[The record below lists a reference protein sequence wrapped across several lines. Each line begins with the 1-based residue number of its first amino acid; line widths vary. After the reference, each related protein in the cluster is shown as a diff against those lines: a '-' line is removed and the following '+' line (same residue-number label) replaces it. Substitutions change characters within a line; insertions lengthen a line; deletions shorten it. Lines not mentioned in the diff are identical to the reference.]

1 MATHVNDFGTGSVK
15 KRILSQAIPL
25 MMAQAV
31 QLLYN
36 VVDRIYIGH
45 LKDIGDIAMT
55 GLGITFPVIVIIASF
70 TSLYGSGGTVLFS
83 IERGRDNKEE
93 AEKILGNVV
102 ALHLVS
108 AIVLFLFCYLLKR
121 PILYLFGASDQ
132 SIVYADQYIRIY
144 LFGTL
149 FSMLS
154 TGLNGFINAQG
165 HPRVGMMTTIIGA
178 IVNIILDPVFIFI
191 FKMGVAGAAVAT
203 VLSQAVSAI
212 WVLHYLLSYDTELR
226 IKKEYVTIDGRRTK
240 EIVTLGFPGF
250 VMQATGGLVQIASNN
265 QLQIYG
271 GDMYVTIFTI
281 LNSIRDIIQL
291 PVYALTSGAS
301 PVLGYNYG
309 AEKYERVKE
318 AIRFTTVFSGLYT
331 IVAWLIIVFE
341 PHFFMGMF
349 SNNPVT
355 IEEGCR
361 MLFIYFFGF
370 VFMTFQFSGQTAFQA
385 LGKAK
390 FAIFFSTF
398 RKVVLV
404 VPLTFILPAIGFG
417 VEGVFLAEAV
427 SNIVGSLLC
436 YITMYF
442 TLYRK
447 L

>member
-83 IERGRDNKEE
+83 IERGRGNKEE

-132 SIVYADQYIRIY
+132 SIIYADQYIRIY

-178 IVNIILDPVFIFI
+178 IVNIILDPVFIFLL
-191 FKMGVAGAAVAT
+191 KMGVAGAAVAT
-203 VLSQAVSAI
+203 VLSQAVSVI

-341 PHFFMGMF
+341 PHLFMGMF
-349 SNNPVT
+349 SNNPIT
-355 IEEGCR
+355 I
-361 MLFIYFFGF
+361 
-370 VFMTFQFSGQTAFQA
+370 
-385 LGKAK
+385 
-390 FAIFFSTF
+390 
-398 RKVVLV
+398 
-404 VPLTFILPAIGFG
+404 
-417 VEGVFLAEAV
+417 
-427 SNIVGSLLC
+427 
-436 YITMYF
+436 
-442 TLYRK
+442 
-447 L
+447 

>member
-1 MATHVNDFGTGSVK
+1 MATQVNDFGTGSVRR
-15 KRILSQAIPL
+15 RILAQALPL
-25 MMAQAV
+25 MLAQAV

-45 LKDIGDIAMT
+45 LKDIGDLAMT

-70 TSLYGSGGTVLFS
+70 TSLYGSGGSVLFS
-83 IERGRDNKEE
+83 IERGRGDKEE

-108 AIVLFLFCYLLKR
+108 AIVLFIFCFSLRK

-132 SIVYADQYIRIY
+132 SIVYADEYLRIY
-144 LFGTL
+144 LLGTL
-149 FSMLS
+149 FAMLG

-165 HPRVGMMTTIIGA
+165 HPKVGMMTTIIGA
-178 IVNIILDPVFIFI
+178 VANIILDPIFI
-191 FKMGVAGAAVAT
+191 FLFRMDIAGAALAT
-203 VLSQAVSAI
+203 VISQAISAA
-212 WVLHYLLSYDTELR
+212 WVLHYLLSSNTELR
-226 IKKEYVTIDGRRTK
+226 IKREYIKIDGKRTK
-240 EIVTLGFPGF
+240 GILVIGFPGF

-291 PVYALTSGAS
+291 PVYALSNGAS
-301 PVLGYNYG
+301 PVLGFNYG
-309 AEKYERVKE
+309 AGKNDRVKE

-331 IVAWLIIVFE
+331 IVAWLIIVIA

-349 SNNPVT
+349 SSNPLT
-355 IEEGCR
+355 ISEGCR

-385 LGKAK
+385 LGMAK
-390 FAIFFSTF
+390 YAIFFSTF
-398 RKVVLV
+398 RKIVLV

-417 VEGVFLAEAV
+417 VEGVFLAEAI
-427 SNIVGSLLC
+427 SNIVGSLCC